1 MRNNSGTKGKSRII
15 ARLFIAVLAVCLA
28 LTAVPFLTP
37 GLMPTVSAAD
47 VKVESNSVS
56 EINTKISSASDGA
69 VIDVVLTGDVDFTD
83 TSSDFYGPN
92 KSGATTPAE
101 TKFTG
106 ITVPAGKTVN
116 LYLNGHKIKFERLN
130 DTGAVTLPLVRAI
143 HNLGTLNIYSG
154 ASASQPTSSSNN
166 AGISVK
172 NIRDSNDKI
181 DGKELY
187 YYARLEG
194 IYNEGTLTV
203 NEKVN
208 ISVDSTVAYKEQE
221 NDRRGV
227 AVSVFATGIYNV
239 GEASVSIRNA
249 DITANAYAGSV
260 NANVGDYPFAEKEDR
275 RDACARA
282 YAYGIY
288 GGNVTVNG
296 TSNITVSSKC
306 TSKEFSSGDSRSN
319 AYIVCIAYDIVSD
332 KSVKLYGGSFKYS
345 TYITDKPEDP
355 YHNALERATCYA
367 FQGAVAVPS
376 NAVPVI
382 ADGNVIPASSNSYN
396 INKNDGATRNYYEA
410 AVTSL
415 YELPMSADAFFK
427 ANKQFTGQIKRGNN
441 GATDRQNAV
450 SWPQGT
456 VEGGQYAD
464 EAGNV
469 YSSEMSNSD
478 GTHPSAIVNGAPE
491 GSYRVH
497 VIYRYWLDNNKSAL
511 DTSIVAHDGSGAV
524 GYSFSPTTDGSDVVK
539 SKAVFSGFNGNN
551 LLKSEASGIKYVSG
565 GEVYNDNFWILKNIA
580 YANVSGAFSD
590 VNFGS
595 NKGTIFKSFET
606 AVDNT
611 IAAGTKAPIYVFVD
625 YVKRVPG
632 TISMSV
638 KSNTAVY
645 TGKPILASTLGASV
659 RDEMASADCTA
670 DYDLD
675 KTGADKIPVTYKWT
689 GKTAAGVDISGEGSL
704 PVKVGTYEVQAVFAD
719 DTVYNKDGNLHKNRE
734 AYAYSFALTI
744 NPAEV
749 TRGTLPTEINLTYG
763 QKLSEVLNLSSFV
776 ADGANGEK
784 PEGRFSFKNSS
795 DGSNYKN
802 AGKGSVEILW
812 SPTNDKG
819 DYKQTT
825 FTVNYT
831 VGKAT
836 LRISPLPANVVYGDD
851 NFKKAFSSFF
861 VGLVA
866 NDNNDEAK
874 AQIEAVLK
882 YEVNINGNWFAYKAG
897 ETPAGEYAIRAVVTD
912 SSIGVLSN
920 YDYVLLSGDENP
932 DGRLTVEKRGITV
945 VATAIDRPYDPD
957 NDKVSVRFEITDGK
971 LIADDVSVGSTL
983 GTLANNNAG
992 TRDVQGIYKET
1003 ASALLTGGK
1012 RENYYIDKLLYA
1024 TGDKLTAE
1032 ISKAKPSVS
1041 VPSLGA
1047 VFYRRTQTLNDIKF
1061 DGYNNGG
1068 IWQWVDNSIV
1078 PTVAV
1083 GSYAARFVPADQTN
1097 YETITADI
1105 PLTVNPTPVVISYK
1119 GVVSYGDNVPNITAY
1134 TYSAPNDPDFSIDAV
1149 TTTGNITVSTDYK
1162 VGSVVNNDGYAVYIS
1177 APNFK
1182 DVNGNYTFT
1191 TQNGVI
1197 TVKARTIVFTVSDA
1211 EITYGENFS
1220 TDIVNVTFDES
1231 RLVGDDKPSDI
1242 TSNGDEPRFTINTEY
1257 NYLSNYN
1264 SGVYEL
1270 TASRSFTSS
1279 KNYDVQI
1286 VNGKLTV
1293 KKADLKIK
1301 AKNITVVYGSDVPE
1315 LSKQYE
1321 LIGAKKGDTLAT
1333 AVTGGEVKFGT
1344 TYAKGA
1350 TVNTEGYSF
1359 YIDISGATFA
1369 NYNVSVENGVI
1380 TVAKANPK
1388 ITEKPTASIVY
1399 GQTLA
1404 DAVFTGGASDIGG
1417 TYVYDNGS
1425 VRPAW
1430 QEDMWTIYTAT
1441 FVPDDTVNY
1450 NTVANIVISLK
1461 VNKKQVSGDLSIV
1474 GNPMIGSTLSADVSG
1489 LDPDTVGSYTFVWT
1503 MNGTRVGTGTTL
1515 VLDNN
1520 SYIGKTVTL
1529 TATATGYYEGT
1540 ASCTTTQIAQKLTD
1554 ITEILNETT
1563 VNDYFD
1569 LSGLSFNGSRTVV
1582 YNGTAQFVSLA
1593 LRSDKTAYARIGNVT
1608 VKYNGSAVAPV
1619 KAGSYTVT
1627 IDIST
1632 PSFTEIEMR
1641 NGKTYEKG
1649 TDTVVYSPV
1658 SNLKIGT
1665 LVIEKAPYNVTVAVN
1680 DKIYDGYTAATANVV
1695 SETGAVMLAG
1705 NVKDDVK
1712 FGKASF
1718 MFGDANVGTAKT
1730 VTYTDAVLVG
1740 SAADNYKLVLSFANG
1755 GKASITPREL
1765 LVRANPVSREYED
1778 GNYTVDVSFEI
1789 NNASIAATDSS
1800 AVVRVD
1806 EASAFGTV
1814 DNCHA
1819 GTRKVSLT
1827 NVNLIGAKSG
1837 NYVLKITNLDNLTV
1851 QILKA
1856 TPSYPI
1862 PYVGDV
1868 TYDAGRHLSDIGL
1881 GDSRWSWSQ
1890 DVRNTVPGAGSHV
1903 YTAIYTPSDTA
1914 NYATVSYDVS
1924 FDVKKASVE
1933 VRAASFTVT
1942 YGDIEPTYYT
1952 TVKGLTGSDTVKTLD
1967 GFVLLNCAYTTD
1979 SYVGTYQITINGQ
1992 YESDNYTF
2000 TYVPGSVT
2008 VKPRTVYVTATAV
2021 NREYKAGDVNV
2032 TVNFSTLSNVRP
2044 GDEGNVSLAS
2054 NSVTGTVANDSAGKK
2069 TVDYILPELSGVVA
2083 QNYEL
2088 KILNP
2093 NVTVEILKAHLA
2105 GVILPTSAVMS
2116 YGDKLSTA
2124 KWTSAFEG
2132 EELGTFSMKDPMS
2145 TPAGVGTFDNVYK
2158 VIFTPFNSMNY
2169 ATEEAYIT
2177 LTVERA
2183 VLNLELSISGVLSSG
2198 NKLYV
2203 VTNSIPSDAPQYIV
2217 YNWYRVDNPK
2227 DSYKDG
2233 KLISYNT
2240 SDYTLTEADEGKY
2253 IIVVAQNAANSPY
2266 IVSAECISDGS
2277 VEQPKLSFWQ
2287 KILKWFYKLIATIS
2301 AVAGRV

>member
-1 MRNNSGTKGKSRII
+1 MENNSGRRGKSRII

-28 LTAVPFLTP
+28 LTAVPFLSP
-37 GLMPTVSAAD
+37 GSVPVAEAAN
-47 VKVESNSVS
+47 VELTGTSKNQ
-56 EINTKISSASDGA
+56 INTALVGYAKGTVVDLILNAD
-69 VIDVVLTGDVDFTD
+69 IDLTD
-83 TSSDFYGPN
+83 TSTD
-92 KSGATTPAE
+92 T
-101 TKFTG
+101 FTNDIIG
-106 ITVPAGKTVN
+106 IVIPEGITVN
-116 LYLNGHKIKFERLN
+116 LYMNGKRIIFNRSGN
-130 DTGAVTLPLVRAI
+130 GAWQLPLLRGI
-143 HNLGTLNIYSG
+143 HNKGTLNIYSG
-154 ASASQPTSSSNN
+154 SSATSPSRASATSDASAIYLVNTRTN
-166 AGISVK
+166 LKANTRV
-172 NIRDSNDKI
+172 
-181 DGKELY
+181 EY
-187 YYARLEG
+187 MYARMEG
-194 IYNEGTLTV
+194 VYNEGILNIEKNVTVYMDGQVSYSASDGGKNVGSVSVSVTGVQNTTSASATV
-203 NEKVN
+203 NYVN
-208 ISVDSTVAYKEQE
+208 FSINSNAGSC
-221 NDRRGV
+221 NGN
-227 AVSVFATGIYNV
+227 YNV
-239 GEASVSIRNA
+239 STTRIKSA
-249 DITANAYAGSV
+249 
-260 NANVGDYPFAEKEDR
+260 
-275 RDACARA
+275 ARA
-282 YAYGIY
+282 FSFGIN
-288 GGNVTVNG
+288 GGSVTVNG
-296 TSNITVSSKC
+296 KSVFYSSAYSNAREYSNASDFGKAYVTLVAYGVASSGHIYVNGG
-306 TSKEFSSGDSRSN
+306 EFSYFTK
-319 AYIVCIAYDIVSD
+319 ATED
-332 KSVKLYGGSFKYS
+332 KDGM
-345 TYITDKPEDP
+345 D
-355 YHNALERATCYA
+355 RAQCRVYE
-367 FQGAVAVPS
+367 GAVAYQTGMIPVLSDGSVTPS
-376 NAVPVI
+376 TTNAKQYSEGSLFEI
-382 ADGNVIPASSNSYN
+382 
-396 INKNDGATRNYYEA
+396 YEA
-410 AVTSL
+410 PVTQFSK
-415 YELPMSADAFFK
+415 LPMSGVEFFESK
-427 ANKQFTGQIKRGNN
+427 YHETGCVYDNGSDDVVTWPTGTISAGQFYDETGNLY
-441 GATDRQNAV
+441 T
-450 SWPQGT
+450 
-456 VEGGQYAD
+456 
-464 EAGNV
+464 
-469 YSSEMSNSD
+469 SSISTTD
-478 GTHPSAIVNGAPE
+478 GTHPTAIVRGAID
-491 GSYRVH
+491 GTYRVH
-497 VIYRYWLDNNKSAL
+497 IIYRYWNDNNKTSL
-511 DTSIVAHDGSGAV
+511 DTAITTNDGTA
-524 GYSFSPTTDGSDVVK
+524 GYSFSPLTDGADVVK
-539 SKAVFSGFNGNN
+539 AKAAFSGLSSGGYV
-551 LLKSEASGIKYVSG
+551 KAADSGIKYISG
-565 GEVYNDNFWILKNIA
+565 GDAYNANFWRLKNIT
-580 YANVSGAFSD
+580 YSSNVTGWFSEVDFGAT
-590 VNFGS
+590 N
-595 NKGTIFKSFET
+595 GTIFKSFET

-734 AYAYSFALTI
+734 AYTYSFALTI

-776 ADGANGEK
+776 SDGVNGEK

-1388 ITEKPTASIVY
+1388 ITEYPTASIVY

-1461 VNKKQVSGDLSIV
+1461 VNKKQISGDLSIV

-1819 GTRKVSLT
+1819 GTRKVSLA

-1851 QILKA
+1851 QIHKA

-1924 FDVKKASVE
+1924 FDVKKAPVE

-1979 SYVGTYQITINGQ
+1979 SYVSTYQITINGQ